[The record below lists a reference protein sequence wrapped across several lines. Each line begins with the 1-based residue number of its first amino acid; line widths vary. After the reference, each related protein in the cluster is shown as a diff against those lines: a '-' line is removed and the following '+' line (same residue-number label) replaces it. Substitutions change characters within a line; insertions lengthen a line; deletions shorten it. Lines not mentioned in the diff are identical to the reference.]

1 MEGRGG
7 GWAGRRAARAGRKRT
22 MSDESARPKLSLVL
36 AGGGITG
43 AMYEF
48 GALQALD
55 HFFAGS
61 FTVNDFDIYVGTSG
75 GAVVA
80 ALIANGVPPGEVGRA
95 IIHNTESL
103 LNFKQDDILE
113 IDWQEIKS
121 SLLKALRM
129 VPALVRFYRRNP
141 KLFSLARLVYALEEN
156 LPPGLYSL
164 SKYQGYLRRLLGR
177 PGCVNSFAALRR
189 ELYIPAVHLDTGDR
203 ILFGNE
209 GWRDVPI
216 SDAIAASSALPLYFQ
231 PVTIQGLDFVDG
243 GVGRVAHVD
252 LPIERGSRFLLLIN
266 PIIPLH
272 NTGEPNC
279 IPTFSGHCAR
289 IREKGITFVV
299 DQTQRVSAREKLEL
313 GLERY
318 RAQHPETR
326 IFLIE
331 PPANDSILFMENI
344 LSYGSRVAMLNYGYR
359 STAKQLRARFEGFRQ
374 AFAAYGIDVSLEGLR
389 EDNPWEPPTPLA
401 VPPSAPVAEQPV
413 PAVAAAST
421 GHAG

>member
-1 MEGRGG
+1 
-7 GWAGRRAARAGRKRT
+7 
-22 MSDESARPKLSLVL
+22 MSGEAPRPNLSLVL

-48 GALQALD
+48 GALQAID

-80 ALIANGVPPGEVGRA
+80 ALVANGIPPGEVGRA
-95 IIHNTESL
+95 IIHNTDSL

-113 IDWQEIKS
+113 IDWQEIKA

-129 VPALVRFYRRNP
+129 FPSLVRFYRRNP
-141 KLFSLARLVYALEEN
+141 KLFSLARLLYALEEN
-156 LPPGLYSL
+156 MPPGLYSL
-164 SKYQGYLRRLLGR
+164 SKYQAYLRRLLTR
-177 PGCVNSFAALRR
+177 PGCVNSFEGLKR
-189 ELYIPAVHLDTGDR
+189 ELYIPAIHLDTGDR
-203 ILFGNE
+203 ILFGSP

-231 PVTIQGLDFVDG
+231 PVTIRNMDFVDG
-243 GVGRVAHVD
+243 AVGRVAHVD
-252 LPIERGSRFLLLIN
+252 LPIERGSHFLLLVN

-272 NTGEPNC
+272 NAGGSVC
-279 IPTFSGHCAR
+279 IPTFSGHCGR

-299 DQTQRVSAREKLEL
+299 DQTQRVSAREKLAL

-331 PPANDSILFMENI
+331 PPPHESILFMENI

-359 STAKQLRARFEGFRQ
+359 STAKQLRARFEIFRQ
-374 AFAAYGIDVSLEGLR
+374 AFAAYGIEVSLEGLR
-389 EDNPWEPPTPLA
+389 EDNPWEPPSPLA
-401 VPPSAPVAEQPV
+401 VPPTA
-413 PAVAAAST
+413 PAVQAAAAGSSAALAGPAL
-421 GHAG
+421 GH